1 MSRDGLPT
9 GENTAPGRRDVAD
22 PHPANEK
29 NYDRRKGRVG
39 YGRRAMISALT
50 AASTMAKLRQGPA
63 MSKTTASI
71 RATGS

>member
-29 NYDRRKGRVG
+29 NYDRQERPGG
-39 YGRRAMISALT
+39 LRAPRHDIGPNSGKHDGEAPPRPRNVEND
-50 AASTMAKLRQGPA
+50 RQH
-63 MSKTTASI
+63 
-71 RATGS
+71 

>member
-29 NYDRRKGRVG
+29 NYDRRKAGWVTG
-39 YGRRAMISALT
+39 
-50 AASTMAKLRQGPA
+50 AAP
-63 MSKTTASI
+63 
-71 RATGS
+71 